1 MCLGEL
7 RQVTRVD
14 PGRTVQVRI
23 GDRVVPVSLLTITE
37 PVAVGDWL
45 LVHSGLA
52 LARLTAD
59 EAADAQEIRTAG
71 KEPT

>member
-14 PGRTVQVRI
+14 GGRTVQVRV
-23 GDRVVPVSLLTITE
+23 GDRDVPVSLLTITD

-52 LARLTAD
+52 LARLSAD
-59 EAADAQEIRTAG
+59 EAAEAQHIRTTTG
-71 KEPT
+71 REI